1 MTQGPRTA
9 RFPSDGGVRWS
20 DGGIGTLVRMSAEV
34 LSPSVPSTPVVL
46 TDLVPG
52 LRNRAAVRSA
62 LLVVAFALLTA
73 ALAQVKIS
81 LGFTPVP
88 ITGQTLAV
96 LLAGTSLGMSRGAA
110 SQLVYWV
117 MGLVGLP
124 FYSGGDH
131 GWKSGTGATFGY
143 LMGFIVAAAVVG
155 YLAERRHDR
164 QVMSSLSAMALGT
177 VIIYAMGALWLA
189 HKLNVPVATGESNA
203 LTMGVTPFL
212 VGDFIKMA
220 IAGFAAPA
228 VWATVS
234 KK

>member
-1 MTQGPRTA
+1 MTA
-9 RFPSDGGVRWS
+9 EAFAPSS
-20 DGGIGTLVRMSAEV
+20 PFV
-34 LSPSVPSTPVVL
+34 LA
-46 TDLVPG
+46 DLVPG
-52 LRNRAAVRSA
+52 LRSKAKVRSA
-62 LLVVAFALLTA
+62 LLVVAFALFTA
-73 ALAQVKIS
+73 AAAQIKIS

-96 LLAGTSLGMSRGAA
+96 LLAGTSLGMTRGAA
-110 SQLVYWV
+110 SQLLYWL

-124 FYSGGDH
+124 FYSGGAH
-131 GWKSGTGATFGY
+131 GWQSGTGATLGY

-155 YLAERRHDR
+155 RLAERRHDR
-164 QVMSSLSAMALGT
+164 QIMSSLSAMALGT

-189 HKLNVPVATGESNA
+189 HKLNVPVATGEQNA

-220 IAGFAAPA
+220 IAGVAAPA

>member
-1 MTQGPRTA
+1 MT
-9 RFPSDGGVRWS
+9 
-20 DGGIGTLVRMSAEV
+20 AEAI
-34 LSPSVPSTPVVL
+34 SPSTPAVL
-46 TDLVPG
+46 ADLVPG
-52 LRNRAAVRSA
+52 LRSKTAVRSA
-62 LLVVAFALLTA
+62 ALVVGFALLTA

-110 SQLVYWV
+110 SQLVYWL

-124 FYSGGDH
+124 FYSGGES
-131 GWKSGTGATFGY
+131 GWESGTGATLGY

-164 QVMSSLSAMALGT
+164 QVLSSLSAMAFGT
-177 VIIYAMGALWLA
+177 VIIYTMGALWLA
-189 HKLNVPVATGESNA
+189 YDLGVPVANGEQNA
-203 LTMGVTPFL
+203 VTMGVTPFL
-212 VGDFIKMA
+212 VGDLIKMT
-220 IAGFAAPA
+220 IAGLAAPA

>member
-1 MTQGPRTA
+1 MT
-9 RFPSDGGVRWS
+9 
-20 DGGIGTLVRMSAEV
+20 AEAI
-34 LSPSVPSTPVVL
+34 SPSTPAVL
-46 TDLVPG
+46 ADLVPG
-52 LRNRAAVRSA
+52 LRSKTAARSA
-62 LLVVAFALLTA
+62 ALVVGFALLTA

-110 SQLVYWV
+110 SQLVYWL

-124 FYSGGDH
+124 FYSGGES
-131 GWKSGTGATFGY
+131 GWESGTGATLGY

-164 QVMSSLSAMALGT
+164 QVLSSLSAMAFGT
-177 VIIYAMGALWLA
+177 VIIYTMGALWLA
-189 HKLNVPVATGESNA
+189 YDLGVPVANGEQNA
-203 LTMGVTPFL
+203 ITMGVTPFL
-212 VGDFIKMA
+212 VGDLIKMT
-220 IAGFAAPA
+220 IAGLAAPA

>member
-1 MTQGPRTA
+1 MT
-9 RFPSDGGVRWS
+9 
-20 DGGIGTLVRMSAEV
+20 AEAI
-34 LSPSVPSTPVVL
+34 SPSTPAVL
-46 TDLVPG
+46 ADLVPG
-52 LRNRAAVRSA
+52 LRSKTAVRSA
-62 LLVVAFALLTA
+62 ALVVGFALLTA

-110 SQLVYWV
+110 SQLVYWL

-124 FYSGGDH
+124 FYSGGES
-131 GWKSGTGATFGY
+131 GWESGTGATLGY

-164 QVMSSLSAMALGT
+164 QVLSSLSAMAFGT
-177 VIIYAMGALWLA
+177 VIIYTMGALWLA
-189 HKLNVPVATGESNA
+189 YDLGVPVANGEQNA
-203 LTMGVTPFL
+203 ITMGVTPFL
-212 VGDFIKMA
+212 VGDLIKMT
-220 IAGFAAPA
+220 IAGLAAPA

>member
-1 MTQGPRTA
+1 MT
-9 RFPSDGGVRWS
+9 
-20 DGGIGTLVRMSAEV
+20 AEAI
-34 LSPSVPSTPVVL
+34 SPSTPAVL
-46 TDLVPG
+46 ADLVPG
-52 LRNRAAVRSA
+52 LRSKTAVRSA
-62 LLVVAFALLTA
+62 ALIVGFALLTA

-96 LLAGTSLGMSRGAA
+96 LLAGTSLGMSRGGA
-110 SQLVYWV
+110 SQLVYWL

-124 FYSGGDH
+124 FYSGGES
-131 GWKSGTGATFGY
+131 GWESGTGATLGY

-164 QVMSSLSAMALGT
+164 QVLSSLSAMAFGT
-177 VIIYAMGALWLA
+177 VIIYTMGALWLA
-189 HKLNVPVATGESNA
+189 YDLGVPVANGEQNA
-203 LTMGVTPFL
+203 ITMGVTPFL
-212 VGDFIKMA
+212 VGDLIKMT
-220 IAGFAAPA
+220 IAGLAAPA

>member
-1 MTQGPRTA
+1 M
-9 RFPSDGGVRWS
+9 
-20 DGGIGTLVRMSAEV
+20 
-34 LSPSVPSTPVVL
+34 
-46 TDLVPG
+46 
-52 LRNRAAVRSA
+52 RSA
-62 LLVVAFALLTA
+62 VLVVTFALLTA

-110 SQLVYWV
+110 SQLVYWL

-124 FYSGGDH
+124 FYSGGES
-131 GWKSGTGATFGY
+131 GWQSGTGATLGY

-164 QVMSSLSAMALGT
+164 QVLSSLSAMALGT
-177 VIIYAMGALWLA
+177 VVIYTMGALWLA
-189 HKLNVPVATGESNA
+189 HDLGVPVANGEQNA
-203 LTMGVTPFL
+203 ITMGVTPFL
-212 VGDFIKMA
+212 VGDLIKMA
-220 IAGFAAPA
+220 IAGLAAPA

>member
-1 MTQGPRTA
+1 MT
-9 RFPSDGGVRWS
+9 
-20 DGGIGTLVRMSAEV
+20 AEAI
-34 LSPSVPSTPVVL
+34 SPSTPAVL
-46 TDLVPG
+46 ADLVPG
-52 LRNRAAVRSA
+52 LRSKTAVRSA
-62 LLVVAFALLTA
+62 ALVVGFALLTA

-96 LLAGTSLGMSRGAA
+96 LLAGTSLGMSRGGA
-110 SQLVYWV
+110 SQLVYWL

-124 FYSGGDH
+124 FYSGGES
-131 GWKSGTGATFGY
+131 GWESGTGATLGY

-164 QVMSSLSAMALGT
+164 QVLSSLSAMAFGT
-177 VIIYAMGALWLA
+177 VIIYTMGALWLA
-189 HKLNVPVATGESNA
+189 YDLGVPVANGEQNA
-203 LTMGVTPFL
+203 ITMGVTPFL
-212 VGDFIKMA
+212 VGDLIKMT
-220 IAGFAAPA
+220 IAGLAAPA